1 MTQNQIICG
10 SQRSKRKE
18 QTQNTLREN
27 YPKALLIVPTRQYAQ
42 RRIMELLLDDDIY
55 AVDKNIVSDFT
66 QFTYNLLIA
75 QNLPIYLLE
84 EWEQILLIQ
93 SIILTDKG
101 KTKFEPYKGLLA
113 PESLAHSFH
122 RIIRNLKQAGITP
135 ETFEEKIRMQ
145 TIEPWDE
152 VVHWVYST
160 YQEQLLKHNWYD
172 IPGLFWQAEI
182 ECQKGKPVYIE
193 GKKVLLF
200 DGFDDFTNSELRL
213 IKALSPHLE
222 RMIIGINYD
231 PVPSRQDVYRLA
243 KDALI
248 RLQSLLEVETVFLDA
263 PPPNTSIEYIADTL
277 FWRDD
282 PTQFLPSVDSIIEV
296 EQFINREEEIKNI
309 GRKIKQLLIQEKV
322 PPQKI
327 AVAYR
332 QMNSIRPIIE
342 KVFSEYGIPYRIWS
356 PSSIKETWVG
366 QFIERWFAQLNERF
380 FSAFIFL
387 LHDPLWDVPISLR
400 EKFFLLLQYLG
411 LSSYMPIEHIIR
423 KVKEKEKI
431 VEYFKETKEKKKN
444 ISEIDTQQFLD
455 EIQRWL
461 CWREKFQR
469 EGNISD
475 YVLLTLNLLNSVE
488 DSLKI
493 LLSNVKDNTVREREK
508 KGYSHFVSI
517 LKKLPIF
524 YENQQLSLDEF
535 QRLIS
540 FILSEIPLFETGH
553 SYGVVCVDL
562 PMIRNMEYDYLFVG
576 GVEEGLIPLS
586 PSLNVI
592 YSDRDITKLRTLG
605 LPIDDVAKQIQRE
618 WLFFQ
623 QIFESAQKGVFLSHV
638 WYSETH
644 EERSPSLLLR
654 ELQEI
659 CQYIQEINP
668 NNSKQHPI
676 VPCSSSELRN
686 LLFSYPADEKE
697 LKKYMDIYNCWFA
710 YQKREAGNENEYTG
724 NLQSDDI
731 RNYFT
736 QRFGNNHIYS
746 VDQIEEYVE
755 CPFRF
760 WIHRIL
766 TLEDWEEELVV
777 PSPLMIG
784 SWAHETLNILLKEYF
799 DELQIDKLSVINEK
813 LKSIIESVVYKD
825 RKISVFSKKI
835 VDITT
840 DWLNRV
846 LTEFICSEV
855 SLIEKDWRPSHFEI
869 AFGKTQY
876 QMEDKKNQSKPY
888 CMQIQDKTVL
898 FSGRIDRIDIHINNP
913 SLRIIDYKWG
923 KTPTATDMGVK
934 NKQLQDKICSFQL
947 IIYELAIE
955 EHLFKKENL
964 SVAESCFLSLTEQKK
979 TSTPWAGNKNL
990 QETIVDKV
998 KSIIFDILQ
1007 NIYQGKFT
1015 PMPYKKESC
1024 DYCFCK
1030 NACRYKKIE
1039 QSEESGD
1046 EFSGEVETT

>member
-1 MTQNQIICG
+1 MAQNQILCG
-10 SQRSKRKE
+10 GQRSGRKE
-18 QTQNTLREN
+18 QTQKTLREN

-42 RRIMELLLDDDIY
+42 RRIIELLSDGIY

-66 QFTYNLLIA
+66 QFTYNLLIG
-75 QNLPIYLLE
+75 QNLPIYVLE

-93 SIILTDKG
+93 SIILSDTG
-101 KTKFEPYKGLLA
+101 KPKFEQYEGLIAPENLA
-113 PESLAHSFH
+113 PSFH

-152 VVHWVYST
+152 VVCWVYST

-172 IPGLFWQAEI
+172 IPGLLWQAEI
-182 ECQKGKPVYIE
+182 ECQKGNPVYIE
-193 GKKVLLF
+193 GKKVLIL
-200 DGFDDFTNSELRL
+200 DGFDDFTHSELRL
-213 IKALSPHLE
+213 IKALSPYFE

-231 PVPSRQDVYRLA
+231 VTPSRQDVYRLA
-243 KDALI
+243 KDTLM
-248 RLQSLLEVETVFLDA
+248 RLQSLLDVEIVFLDT
-263 PPPNTSIEYIADTL
+263 PPPNHSIEYISDTL
-277 FWRDD
+277 FWRDEPKPFS
-282 PTQFLPSVDSIIEV
+282 PTAHSIVAV

-309 GRKIKQLLIQEKV
+309 GRKIKQLLVQEKV
-322 PPQKI
+322 PPQRI
-327 AVAYR
+327 AVTYR
-332 QMNSIRPIIE
+332 QLNSVRPLIE
-342 KVFSEYGIPYRIWS
+342 KVFSEYGIPYRIGS
-356 PSSIKETWVG
+356 PRSIKETWVG
-366 QFIERWFAQLNERF
+366 QFMERWFTQLNEKF
-380 FSAFIFL
+380 FSAFTFL
-387 LHDPLWDVPISLR
+387 LHDPLWNIPISLR
-400 EKFFLLLQYLG
+400 EKFFLLLQHGG
-411 LSSYMPIEHIIR
+411 LSTYMRVEHIIW
-423 KVKEKEKI
+423 KLDNKEKIKEVKEKH
-431 VEYFKETKEKKKN
+431 
-444 ISEIDTQQFLD
+444 ISEIDIQQFID

-461 CWREKFQR
+461 SWREKFQQKSR
-469 EGNISD
+469 ISD
-475 YVLLTLNLLNSVE
+475 YVTLTLNLLNSVE

-493 LLSNVKDNTVREREK
+493 SLSTVKDNTVREREK
-508 KGYSHFVSI
+508 KAYSHFVSI

-524 YENQQLSLDEF
+524 YENQPLSLDEF
-535 QRLIS
+535 QRLL
-540 FILSEIPLFETGH
+540 FFVLSEIPLFETGH
-553 SYGVVCVDL
+553 NYGVVCVDL
-562 PMIRNMEYDYLFVG
+562 PLIRNMEYDYLFVG

-592 YSDRDITKLRTLG
+592 YSDNDITKLRDLG

-623 QIFESAQKGVFLSHV
+623 QIFESAQKGVFFSHV

-654 ELQEI
+654 ELQELR
-659 CQYIQEINP
+659 QYIQENNLI
-668 NNSKQHPI
+668 NSKQHLTI
-676 VPCSSSELRN
+676 PCSPSELRN
-686 LLFSYPADEKE
+686 LLFSYQTDEE
-697 LKKYMDIYNCWFA
+697 VLKKQYSDIYNCWFA

-746 VDQIEEYVE
+746 VEQIEEYIE

-760 WIHRIL
+760 WAHRIL
-766 TLEDWEEELVV
+766 ALEDWEEELVV

-784 SWAHETLNILLKEYF
+784 SWAHEILNILLKEYF
-799 DELQIDKLSVINEK
+799 DKLQIDKLSIINEK
-813 LKSIIESVVYKD
+813 LKSIVEGVVYKD

-840 DWLNRV
+840 DWLNRI
-846 LTEFICSEV
+846 LTEFICSEA
-855 SLIEKDWRPSHFEI
+855 SLIEEDWKPAHFEI
-869 AFGKTQY
+869 AFGKTLY
-876 QMEDKKNQSKPY
+876 QMEDEKSQSKPY

-898 FSGRIDRIDIHINNP
+898 FSGRIDRIDIHTNNP
-913 SLRIIDYKWG
+913 LLRIIDYKWG
-923 KTPTATDMGVK
+923 KTPTGTDMGVK
-934 NKQLQDKICSFQL
+934 NKQLQDKMCSFQL

-979 TSTPWAGNKNL
+979 TSAPWAGDKNL
-990 QETIVDKV
+990 QETIVEKA
-998 KSIIFDILQ
+998 KSIIFDTLQ

-1030 NACRYKKIE
+1030 NACRYKRIE
-1039 QSEESGD
+1039 RSEESGD
-1046 EFSGEVETT
+1046 EVRGEVETT